1 MKIEPNEP
9 ATRGRIPSKW
19 FSKHPATISLVLPMF
34 NECPAVNF
42 TMTRALADLAD
53 AFTDFEIVVADDGST
68 DNCAREVARWTK
80 RDPRIRLV
88 CLPRNERFGG
98 ALRAGLNAATKEFLF
113 YTDFDLPV
121 DLKVLPRLLDEFTD
135 AEVLTGYAANASKHV
150 NWRSHLI
157 SLGYNFMVR
166 SLFGLTLRDI
176 NFGFKAIRRSIWNQ
190 LHCRSRSPFVD
201 AEMFIQ
207 AQQLGYRVKE
217 LPVPFSPRHLGSS
230 RIRRLD
236 VISWTAWDM
245 VRLRLT
251 PQLKA
256 TAPRRHET
264 AGHQR

>member
-1 MKIEPNEP
+1 MKVESSRP
-9 ATRGRIPSKW
+9 AARTSNPTKW

-34 NECPAVNF
+34 NECPAVDF
-42 TMTRALADLAD
+42 TMTRALADLAG
-53 AFTDFEIVVADDGST
+53 AFTAFEIVVADDGST
-68 DNCAREVARWTK
+68 DDCAHQVAHWTQ

-98 ALRAGLNAATKEFLF
+98 ALRAGLNAAAKDFLF

-121 DLKVLPRLLDEFTD
+121 DLKVLPRLLDEFAA

-176 NFGFKAIRRSIWNQ
+176 NFGFKAIRRSVWNQ
-190 LHCRSRSPFVD
+190 LTTRSRSPFVD

-207 AQQLGYRVKE
+207 AQRLGYRVKE
-217 LPVPFSPRHLGSS
+217 VPVPFSPRHLGSS
-230 RIRRLD
+230 RIRRVD
-236 VISWTAWDM
+236 VIGWAAWDM

-251 PQLKA
+251 PRPSRA
-256 TAPRRHET
+256 HET
-264 AGHQR
+264 VGSQR